1 VCGWVWVWV
10 CVSVVFVRKSKSAC
24 GCVQT
29 LTSAISRMTV
39 WCGCASTRRRVSR
52 RGRKVLEA
60 IIRTFSRRSSL
71 QFPGIGSMVAGKIDD
86 DNDDKSNNNNNN
98 KKKFFY
104 FVAAFLLHLPL
115 LAFIYCLSA
124 IYIFR

>member
-1 VCGWVWVWV
+1 
-10 CVSVVFVRKSKSAC
+10 
-24 GCVQT
+24 
-29 LTSAISRMTV
+29 
-39 WCGCASTRRRVSR
+39 
-52 RGRKVLEA
+52 
-60 IIRTFSRRSSL
+60 
-71 QFPGIGSMVAGKIDD
+71 MVAGKIDD
-86 DNDDKSNNNNNN
+86 DNDDNDDKSNNNN